1 MILSYI
7 LELLWD
13 LVWVLEDFTGP
24 LSEKIIRKD
33 LIIIYEVIDE
43 FFDFGYAGITN
54 TDEMSNHIEY

>member
-43 FFDFGYAGITN
+43 FFDFGYTGITN